1 MCIYV
6 ISVLGH
12 GSRILRAFQ
21 VTSLQG
27 LGLKFPNVLD
37 STDFNE
43 LKISEQFR
51 QHRLL
56 NIIAA
61 ISAPCDDAADG
72 APQFHCPGSNQCID
86 EHHLCNG
93 ARDCPGG
100 QDENPTACL
109 FHHLVRFLSM
119 FVPTSSMLHGRSGF
133 IEQPSCRVNRP
144 SARLCQL
151 YGRCF
156 GCRNNTG
163 RTRIRTK
170 R

>member
-119 FVPTSSMLHGRSGF
+119 FVYLCLYQHRPCYSGVVD
-133 IEQPSCRVNRP
+133 S
-144 SARLCQL
+144 
-151 YGRCF
+151 
-156 GCRNNTG
+156 
-163 RTRIRTK
+163 
-170 R
+170 